1 MDGAVPWLSWSW
13 SWPCIL
19 LLLYFATNLI
29 QIYVRSYLRFSF
41 FNSTQPYIKIENQIQ
56 IQKPTAQAASASPAS
71 SRPPR
76 RTRSATCRAA
86 RPSSRA
92 RRRPSAPPERAACPP
107 TFGVRT
113 HDNDMTLAAGAFV
126 CVCIMHVMI
135 YVSCCVVDKFM
146 YLLKVLNED
155 DPMMSWI
162 RFDSFCST
170 SVTLCI
176 LPFIYFITHMHILVI
191 RRVLRRSRGAV
202 QPQQVHPPQVPVPG
216 GAALAGLRRRR
227 RH

>member
-1 MDGAVPWLSWSW
+1 MP
-13 SWPCIL
+13 
-19 LLLYFATNLI
+19 TNI
-29 QIYVRSYLRFSF
+29 RGTYHM
-41 FNSTQPYIKIENQIQ
+41 T
-56 IQKPTAQAASASPAS
+56 
-71 SRPPR
+71 
-76 RTRSATCRAA
+76 
-86 RPSSRA
+86 
-92 RRRPSAPPERAACPP
+92 
-107 TFGVRT
+107 
-113 HDNDMTLAAGAFV
+113 MTLAAGAFV

-216 GAALAGLRRRR
+216 GAALAGLGRRR
-227 RH
+227 RHRHQLRRRHGHWRWGPKAGAAAAAGAAAGAAGLAHDSKYLYYWTPARSRSPDLQRLQHQRNVLAGRLQLDPRGQLQPLHVPERVRDGRLQMLGLPAS